1 MLRSAR
7 IGLLRLACIR
17 LLVQADQ
24 VSDDNECAHANESRH
39 ADREQ
44 DPDKFNL
51 FGVEVKDAHC
61 SSTRQ
66 IAFAGCSG
74 SFLGDAI
81 VWHPPRNDIGELE
94 DLAHGQPLFGGSAHH
109 PPRKR
114 AEPHQCADPPVANYD
129 NNATP

>member
-94 DLAHGQPLFGGSAHH
+94 DLAHGQPPYSAARHTTH
-109 PPRKR
+109 AEACRAWPVPLVKR
-114 AEPHQCADPPVANYD
+114 AG
-129 NNATP
+129 